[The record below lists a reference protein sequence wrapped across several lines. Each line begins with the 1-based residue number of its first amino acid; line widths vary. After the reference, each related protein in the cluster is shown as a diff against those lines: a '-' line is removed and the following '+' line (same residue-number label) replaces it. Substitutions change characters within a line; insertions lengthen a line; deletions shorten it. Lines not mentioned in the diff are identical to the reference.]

1 MVRLFAACCIFL
13 ACQLAQADT
22 RDPGVHFFQQS
33 LGDFADE
40 LKTAKA
46 EGKKG
51 VMLMFEMEECP
62 FCTRMKQT
70 VLNQVEVQ
78 DWYRRHFA
86 IFSVDTEGAREIAD
100 FSGRSQTE
108 KKFALDMRVRAT
120 PVFIF
125 FDLAGKP
132 VTRFTGAAKDGAEF
146 LLLGRYVVEGAYEQ
160 MPFAKY
166 KQTAR

>member
-1 MVRLFAACCIFL
+1 MIRALL
-13 ACQLAQADT
+13 ASCLLLVVHLAQADV
-22 RDPGVHFFQQS
+22 RDPGSHFFQQT

-40 LKTAKA
+40 LKTART
-46 EGKKG
+46 EGRKG
-51 VMLMFEMEECP
+51 VLLMFEMEDCP

-70 VLNQVEVQ
+70 VLNQSEVQ

-86 IFSVDTEGAREIAD
+86 IFSVDTEGAREITD
-100 FSGRSQTE
+100 FAGKTQSE

-125 FDLAGKP
+125 FDLSGKP

-146 LLLGRYVVEGAYEQ
+146 LLLGRYVIEEAYNQ

-166 KQTAR
+166 KQTPR